1 MTEIKSVSVYDFDDT
16 VYSGDSSVDFW
27 KFCAR
32 RHPKTLLSLPRLG
45 FSFVK
50 YLFGLCGK
58 TELKESFFSFLHY
71 LPDVD
76 ADVSAFWDK
85 EFSKVQP
92 WYLSEKQ
99 ESDVI
104 ISASPE
110 FLLRP
115 AAEKLGVSLIAS
127 RVDAKTGKFSG
138 ENCKGEEKTRRFS
151 AEFPN
156 TEVSKFYSDSLSDTP
171 LAELADE
178 AFVVRKNGFVP
189 WREYCP
195 GVLSRMK
202 NTFLARDFLLFVFC
216 GGMGTLT
223 NFVCSLA
230 ISTQINPTAAYVF
243 GYGISLFVTYAL
255 SAFLIF
261 SEKLRLKDFSKFV
274 VSYIPNFLIQII
286 FVAVFL
292 NLFCWNKV
300 IVYALA
306 ILIGLP
312 ISFILVKFFAFGKKG
327 THKHQLNN

>member
-1 MTEIKSVSVYDFDDT
+1 MNVYDFDDT
-16 VYSGDSSVDFW
+16 IYSGDSSVDFW
-27 KFCAR
+27 KFCAL
-32 RHPKTLLSLPRLG
+32 RHPKTLLSLPKFG

-58 TELKESFFSFLHY
+58 TELKESFFSFLRY

-76 ADVSAFWDK
+76 AEVSAFWDK
-85 EFSKVQP
+85 EFSKIHP

-99 ESDVI
+99 KSDVI

-115 AAEKLGVSLIAS
+115 AVEKLDVSLIAS

-138 ENCKGEEKTRRFS
+138 ENCKGEEKVRRFS

-171 LAELADE
+171 LAEIADE
-178 AFVVRKNGFVP
+178 AFVVRKNEFIP
-189 WREYCP
+189 WREYRP
-195 GVLSRMK
+195 GVVSRMK
-202 NTFLARDFLLFVFC
+202 NTFLSRDFLLFVFC

-243 GYGISLFVTYAL
+243 GYGISLFTAYAL
-255 SAFLIF
+255 NALLIF
-261 SEKLRLKDFSKFV
+261 NEKLRASDFVKFV
-274 VSYIPNFLIQII
+274 ISYIPNFAILFA
-286 FVAVFL
+286 FVCIFL
-292 NLFCWNKV
+292 NIFGWHKV

-306 ILIGLP
+306 ALFGLP
-312 ISFILVKFFAFGKKG
+312 VTFVLVKLFAFRKSAAKSG
-327 THKHQLNN
+327 

>member
-1 MTEIKSVSVYDFDDT
+1 MNVYDFDDT
-16 VYSGDSSVDFW
+16 IYSGDSSVDFW

-32 RHPKTLLSLPRLG
+32 RHLKTLLSLPKFG
-45 FSFVK
+45 FSMFK

-58 TELKESFFSFLHY
+58 TELKENFFSFLHY

-85 EFSKVQP
+85 QFSKVQP

-115 AAEKLGVSLIAS
+115 AAEKLEVSLIAS

-138 ENCKGEEKTRRFS
+138 ENCKGEENVRRFS

-171 LAELADE
+171 LAEIADE
-178 AFVVRKNGFVP
+178 AFVVRKNEFIP
-189 WREYCP
+189 WREYHP
-195 GVLSRMK
+195 GVVSRMK
-202 NTFLARDFLLFVFC
+202 NTFLSRDFLLFVFC

-243 GYGISLFVTYAL
+243 GYGLSLSVAYAL
-255 SAFLIF
+255 NALLIF
-261 SEKLRLKDFSKFV
+261 NEKLRVNDFVKFV
-274 VSYIPNFLIQII
+274 ISYIPNFAILFA
-286 FVAVFL
+286 FVCIFL
-292 NLFCWNKV
+292 NIFGWHKV

-306 ILIGLP
+306 ALFGLP
-312 ISFILVKFFAFGKKG
+312 VTFVLVKLFAFRKSAAKSG
-327 THKHQLNN
+327 

>member
-1 MTEIKSVSVYDFDDT
+1 MNVYDFDDT
-16 VYSGDSSVDFW
+16 IYSGDSSVDFW
-27 KFCAR
+27 KFCAL
-32 RHPKTLLSLPRLG
+32 RHPKTLLSLPKFG

-58 TELKESFFSFLHY
+58 TELKESFFSFLRY

-76 ADVSAFWDK
+76 AEVSAFWDK
-85 EFSKVQP
+85 EFSKIHL

-99 ESDVI
+99 KSDVI

-115 AAEKLGVSLIAS
+115 AVEKLDVSLIAS

-138 ENCKGEEKTRRFS
+138 ENCKGEEKVRRFS

-171 LAELADE
+171 LAEIADE
-178 AFVVRKNGFVP
+178 AFVVRKNEFIP
-189 WREYCP
+189 WREYRP
-195 GVLSRMK
+195 GVVSRMK
-202 NTFLARDFLLFVFC
+202 NTFLSRDFLLFVFC

-243 GYGISLFVTYAL
+243 GYGISLFTAYAL
-255 SAFLIF
+255 NALLIF
-261 SEKLRLKDFSKFV
+261 KEKLRANDFVKFV
-274 VSYIPNFLIQII
+274 ISYIPNFAILFA
-286 FVAVFL
+286 FVCIFL
-292 NLFCWNKV
+292 NIFGWHKV

-306 ILIGLP
+306 ALFGLP
-312 ISFILVKFFAFGKKG
+312 VTFVLVKLFAFRKSAAKSG
-327 THKHQLNN
+327 